1 MSNFALNRVETAQHV
16 AALAGGVAVSRLRVY
31 EQLAPDGSA
40 GGSPH
45 MHLACAEAYVVLAG
59 SGSVELL
66 SLLDGYQGLELRP
79 GDAVQ
84 FDPGVV
90 HRLVNDGELE
100 ILVLM
105 QNAGLP
111 EHGDAVFTFPP
122 ETLES
127 EERYR
132 QYATIDS
139 IEGALARRDRAVAGM
154 ELLKEGF
161 ASSLEEGRRLLSA
174 FQRRAAELVK
184 TSASSWLEIV
194 EAGPGAAVVE
204 TRERVERIL
213 SGEPVAL
220 DGAHALRIATATER
234 LGMCGRLNPFTIEG
248 TRVGGSSPLGI
259 PR

>member
-1 MSNFALNRVETAQHV
+1 MTNLAANRALVPPHV
-16 AALAGGVAVSRLRVY
+16 SAIAGGLAVSRLRVY
-31 EQLAPDGSA
+31 DELAPDGWA

-45 MHLACAEAYVVLAG
+45 MHLACSEAYVVLGGA
-59 SGSVELL
+59 GSVELL
-66 SLLDGYQGLELRP
+66 SLRDGYQRFELRA

-111 EHGDAVFTFPP
+111 ENGDAVFTFGAEILAND
-122 ETLES
+122 ET
-127 EERYR
+127 YR
-132 QYATIDS
+132 QHASIDS
-139 IEGALARRDRAVAGM
+139 IEGALARRDHAVAGM
-154 ELLKEGF
+154 DVLKEGF
-161 ASSLEEGRRLLSA
+161 AGSLEDGRRLLSA
-174 FQRRAAELVK
+174 FQRRGAELVK
-184 TSASSWLEIV
+184 ASASAWLDIV

-213 SGEPVAL
+213 GGEPIDL
-220 DGAHALRIATATER
+220 DSAHAMRIVAAAER
-234 LGMCGRLNPFTIEG
+234 LGMCGRLNPFAIEG
-248 TRVGGSSPLGI
+248 TRVPGSSPLDR